1 MSAASI
7 AAALAPRARVH
18 PRAAR
23 EPASS
28 CALALAR
35 VARAG
40 PSSRSQ
46 PRFALGA
53 SPSSSTRRRARRA
66 LVAAAADADDGFA
79 PNSLGTLGAAIEL
92 RSRLREVELER
103 ASSRGKRGDDGWEE
117 IDGSYVRA
125 PSGRAWGVVHFIG
138 GAVLGSYPHIAYDAF
153 LSRVSDDA
161 GVVVVATPYDLGVDH
176 GKISREC
183 ATKLNRAWAAFA
195 TREGYDLANTPVF
208 AFGHSLGCKLHLV
221 AACGDGEGDGDGESA
236 AAKRAGHL
244 FVAFNNATAADS
256 VRLLEKFAK
265 ELVRKR
271 AETATGG
278 DASANAAFD
287 GFMRNL
293 PNLTAMAE
301 RAASAAGLDF
311 TPSPAETLERA
322 KRGFESPRATLLSF
336 EEDDLDQNDEL
347 MEVLRHRYAMTT
359 VSGDVP
365 VSAVRL
371 RGTHLTPVY
380 FKLDGSK
387 LSPAFGR
394 LGGFSLGDEALVGEL
409 AAAGVKF
416 LRG

>member
-1 MSAASI
+1 
-7 AAALAPRARVH
+7 
-18 PRAAR
+18 
-23 EPASS
+23 
-28 CALALAR
+28 
-35 VARAG
+35 
-40 PSSRSQ
+40 
-46 PRFALGA
+46 
-53 SPSSSTRRRARRA
+53 
-66 LVAAAADADDGFA
+66 
-79 PNSLGTLGAAIEL
+79 
-92 RSRLREVELER
+92 
-103 ASSRGKRGDDGWEE
+103 WEE

-265 ELVRKR
+265 EL
-271 AETATGG
+271 
-278 DASANAAFD
+278 
-287 GFMRNL
+287 
-293 PNLTAMAE
+293 

-359 VSGDVP
+359 VSGDAP

-371 RGTHLTPVY
+371 RGTHLTPV
-380 FKLDGSK
+380 
-387 LSPAFGR
+387 
-394 LGGFSLGDEALVGEL
+394 
-409 AAAGVKF
+409 
-416 LRG
+416 